1 MPTRNLKLMASKR
14 SLIYDF
20 DDWWHQATTAW
31 DTPFLIGRL
40 LWRHYQ
46 ILSIEIS
53 VFIDTMQTSPLLGTY
68 FFRQSTGQW
77 WILASLLIIHPCWAE
92 VSNQKQPPG
101 RQRQSSLCSIVSNL
115 LLAKYLQHQLWR
127 PPWVVCPRLWQLWYK
142 RKNREEAWKGMTL
155 HSLSTYLNRI
165 SFPFQPTAK
174 NVFYCLLYS
183 RNNPNEANRRQVRM
197 LPIPIIKMLTFSS
210 VVLIFLL

>member
-1 MPTRNLKLMASKR
+1 MPTRNLKLMVSKR
-14 SLIYDF
+14 SSMNDL
-20 DDWWHQATTAW
+20 DDWWHQATIAW
-31 DTPFLIGRL
+31 DTPFLVGRP

-77 WILASLLIIHPCWAE
+77 WILVSLLIIHTRWAV
-92 VSNQKQPPG
+92 VSNQKQSPG
-101 RQRQSSLCSIVSNL
+101 RQHRSSLWSIVSSL

-127 PPWVVCPRLWQLWYK
+127 PPWVLCPQLWQLWYK
-142 RKNREEAWKGMTL
+142 GKNRKEAWKGMTL
-155 HSLSTYLNRI
+155 HSLSTCLNRI
-165 SFPFQPTAK
+165 YFPFQPTAK

-197 LPIPIIKMLTFSS
+197 LPISVIKMPIFSL